1 MTTITTTKAGRFIV
15 FENYDLGKVMQTK
28 GDFEPHILRIIGQI
42 VRAGDLGSDL
52 RNSAR
57 PKIVNILQI
66 LFSGPPIPEPIPL
79 KIQFPINN

>member
-1 MTTITTTKAGRFIV
+1 
-15 FENYDLGKVMQTK
+15 MQTK

-57 PKIVNILQI
+57 PKIMNILQI
-66 LFSGPPIPEPIPL
+66 LFSGPPYRNQYL
-79 KIQFPINN
+79 